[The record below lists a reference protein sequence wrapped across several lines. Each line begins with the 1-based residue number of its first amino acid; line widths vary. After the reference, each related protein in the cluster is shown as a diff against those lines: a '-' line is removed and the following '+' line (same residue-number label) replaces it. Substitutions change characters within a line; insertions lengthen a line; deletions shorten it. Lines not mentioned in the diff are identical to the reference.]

1 MIMSNNTHIS
11 HLIGDYKNTK
21 SYNND
26 LLELGV
32 REIDNAIQ
40 GLEAG
45 EMITLLGDP
54 GSGKTSLTI
63 RMVDSLSVDRK
74 IPTLYM
80 CVRNAP
86 SYIIRRLVDYRRSS
100 EDDEENVIKEITN
113 APIYLHASHS
123 MNMDDVYHVCRQ
135 HVEEYGVKVV
145 FIHYLYIAYD
155 RDNAYRL
162 RLLAKE
168 LGISI
173 VVLVNIFEYREGIE
187 GVLPFMRDLY
197 DNLLGEY
204 SDTVIGFC
212 DYAAY
217 HTTIDTSGHNISG
230 LLHVSIL
237 KCHGEIQ
244 DNRFYVSKDSMH
256 HKQLT
261 MER

>member
-1 MIMSNNTHIS
+1 MIMNNNTHIS
-11 HLIGDYKNTK
+11 YLIEDYRNAK
-21 SYNND
+21 SFNND
-26 LLELGV
+26 LLQLGV
-32 REIDNAIQ
+32 QEIDNAIK

-80 CVRNAP
+80 CVRSTP

-100 EDDEENVIKEITN
+100 GDDEENVIKEIVK

-123 MNMDDVYHVCRQ
+123 MNMDDVYNVCRQ
-135 HVEEYGVKVV
+135 HVEEFGVKVFFV
-145 FIHYLYIAYD
+145 HYLYIAYD
-155 RDNAYRL
+155 RNNAYRL
-162 RLLAKE
+162 RLLARE

-173 VVLVNIFEYREGIE
+173 VVLVNIFEDREGLE
-187 GVLPFMRDLY
+187 GVLPIMRDLY

-204 SDTVIGFC
+204 SDTVIGLC

-217 HTTIDTSGHNISG
+217 HMTLDTSGCNISG

-261 MER
+261 IER

>member
-1 MIMSNNTHIS
+1 MSNNTHIS
-11 HLIGDYKNTK
+11 HLIEDYRNAE
-21 SYNND
+21 SFNND

-32 REIDNAIQ
+32 QEIDNAIK
-40 GLEAG
+40 GLDAG

-80 CVRNAP
+80 CVRNTP
-86 SYIIRRLVDYRRSS
+86 SYIIRRLVEYRRSS
-100 EDDEENVIKEITN
+100 EDDEENVIMEITN
-113 APIYLHASHS
+113 APFYLHASHS
-123 MNMDDVYHVCRQ
+123 MNMDDVYNVCRQ
-135 HVEEYGVKVV
+135 HVEEYGVRVV

-162 RLLAKE
+162 RLLTKE

-173 VVLVNIFEYREGIE
+173 VVLVNIFEYREGLE
-187 GVLPFMRDLY
+187 GALPHMRDLY
-197 DNLLGEY
+197 GNLLGEY

-212 DYAAY
+212 DYGAY
-217 HTTIDTSGHNISG
+217 HITLDTSGHNISG
-230 LLHVSIL
+230 LLHVAIL

-244 DNRFYVSKDSMH
+244 DKRFYVSKDSMY
-256 HKQLT
+256 HKQPT
-261 MER
+261 TGR

>member
-1 MIMSNNTHIS
+1 MSNNTHIS
-11 HLIGDYKNTK
+11 HLIEDYRNAE
-21 SYNND
+21 SFNND

-32 REIDNAIQ
+32 QEIDNAIK
-40 GLEAG
+40 GLDAG

-80 CVRNAP
+80 CVRNTP
-86 SYIIRRLVDYRRSS
+86 SYIIRRLVEYRRSS
-100 EDDEENVIKEITN
+100 EDDDEDVIMEITN
-113 APIYLHASHS
+113 APFYLHASHS
-123 MNMDDVYHVCRQ
+123 MNMDDVYNVCRQ
-135 HVEEYGVKVV
+135 HVEEYGVRVV

-162 RLLAKE
+162 RLLTKE

-173 VVLVNIFEYREGIE
+173 VVLVNIFEYREGLE
-187 GVLPFMRDLY
+187 GALPHMRDLY
-197 DNLLGEY
+197 GNLLGEY

-212 DYAAY
+212 DYGAY
-217 HTTIDTSGHNISG
+217 HITLDTSGHNISG
-230 LLHVSIL
+230 LLHVAIL

-244 DNRFYVSKDSMH
+244 DKRFYVSKDSMY
-256 HKQLT
+256 HKQPT
-261 MER
+261 TGR

>member
-1 MIMSNNTHIS
+1 MSNNTHIS
-11 HLIGDYKNTK
+11 HLIEDYRNAK
-21 SYNND
+21 SFNNE

-32 REIDNAIQ
+32 QEIDNAIK
-40 GLEAG
+40 GLDAG

-80 CVRNAP
+80 CVRNTP
-86 SYIIRRLVDYRRSS
+86 SYIIRRLVEYRRSS
-100 EDDEENVIKEITN
+100 EDDEENVIMEITN
-113 APIYLHASHS
+113 APFYLHASHS
-123 MNMDDVYHVCRQ
+123 MNMDDVYNVCRQ
-135 HVEEYGVKVV
+135 HVEEYGVRVV
-145 FIHYLYIAYD
+145 FVHYLYIAYD

-173 VVLVNIFEYREGIE
+173 VVLVNIFEYREGLE
-187 GVLPFMRDLY
+187 GAIPHMRDLY
-197 DNLLGEY
+197 GNLLGEY

-217 HTTIDTSGHNISG
+217 HLTIDTSGHNISG
-230 LLHVSIL
+230 LLHVAIL

-244 DNRFYVSKDSMH
+244 DKRFYVSKDSMY

-261 MER
+261 TGR

>member
-1 MIMSNNTHIS
+1 LIEDYRNAKSFNNE
-11 HLIGDYKNTK
+11 
-21 SYNND
+21 

-32 REIDNAIQ
+32 QEIDNAIK
-40 GLEAG
+40 GLDAG

-80 CVRNAP
+80 CVRNTP
-86 SYIIRRLVDYRRSS
+86 SYIIRRLVEYRRSS
-100 EDDEENVIKEITN
+100 EDDEENVIMEITN
-113 APIYLHASHS
+113 APFYLHASHS
-123 MNMDDVYHVCRQ
+123 MNMDDVYNVCRQ
-135 HVEEYGVKVV
+135 HVEEYGVRVV
-145 FIHYLYIAYD
+145 FVHYLYIAYD

-173 VVLVNIFEYREGIE
+173 VVLVNIFEYREGLE
-187 GVLPFMRDLY
+187 GAIPHMRDLY
-197 DNLLGEY
+197 GNLLGEY

-217 HTTIDTSGHNISG
+217 HLTIDTSGHNISG
-230 LLHVSIL
+230 LLHVAIL

-244 DNRFYVSKDSMH
+244 DKRFYVSKDSMY

-261 MER
+261 TGR

>member
-1 MIMSNNTHIS
+1 MSNNTHIS
-11 HLIGDYKNTK
+11 HLIEDYRNAK
-21 SYNND
+21 SFNNE

-32 REIDNAIQ
+32 QEIDNAIK
-40 GLEAG
+40 GLDAG
-45 EMITLLGDP
+45 EMITLLGDL

-80 CVRNAP
+80 CVRNTP
-86 SYIIRRLVDYRRSS
+86 SYIIQRLVEYRRSS
-100 EDDEENVIKEITN
+100 EDDEENVIMEITN
-113 APIYLHASHS
+113 APFYLHASHS
-123 MNMDDVYHVCRQ
+123 MNMDDVYNVCRQ
-135 HVEEYGVKVV
+135 HVEEYGVRVV
-145 FIHYLYIAYD
+145 FVHYLYIAYD

-173 VVLVNIFEYREGIE
+173 VVLVNIFEYREGLE
-187 GVLPFMRDLY
+187 GALPHMRDLY
-197 DNLLGEY
+197 GNLLGEY

-212 DYAAY
+212 DYEAY
-217 HTTIDTSGHNISG
+217 HLTIDTSGHNISG
-230 LLHVSIL
+230 LLHVAIL

-244 DNRFYVSKDSMH
+244 DKRFYVSKDSMY

-261 MER
+261 TGR